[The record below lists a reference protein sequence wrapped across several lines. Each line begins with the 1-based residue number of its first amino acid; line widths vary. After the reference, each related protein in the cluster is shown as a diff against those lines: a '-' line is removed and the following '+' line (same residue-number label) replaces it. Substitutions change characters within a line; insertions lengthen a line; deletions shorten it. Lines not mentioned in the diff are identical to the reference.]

1 MTEENRAWTR
11 TRQAR
16 CQGHTFKEALNSGA
30 HARTGSAAKSECL
43 LKCHALGIL
52 LASPKLQTGKGEDGD
67 REERNT
73 ENRVKEKDEEAGPP
87 RHTQT
92 QAEAMVQTDC
102 VDRQEAHTDT
112 ESLLVLQFHP
122 WRGLASFL
130 SVGSMVH
137 THP

>member
-1 MTEENRAWTR
+1 MPGT
-11 TRQAR
+11 
-16 CQGHTFKEALNSGA
+16 HILEALNSGA

-67 REERNT
+67 REEGNT
-73 ENRVKEKDEEAGPP
+73 ENRDKEKDKEAEPP
-87 RHTQT
+87 ETHTET
-92 QAEAMVQTDC
+92 QAEAMIQTDC
-102 VDRQEAHTDT
+102 VDRQEAHADT
-112 ESLLVLQFHP
+112 ETLLLLQFHP
-122 WRGLASFL
+122 RRGLASFL